1 MVCYKIVK
9 LYLDLM
15 KKFLI
20 VLVVLGIA
28 LALSP
33 IYIQRGVIRNFA
45 DITDY
50 QFFDNDTVKAGVGQ
64 PWKISERYN
73 QKTITPEILKKAE
86 KKKTIA
92 YLVIQN
98 DSILFEQYW
107 DGYSDS
113 SLSGSFSMAKSVV
126 SLLIGI
132 ALEEGKIGSLDDKIA
147 QYIPEFDR
155 DKTDQISIK
164 DVLTMSAG
172 FKYVESYF
180 NIFGKTAATYYGD
193 NLNEIIGKLKSK
205 REPGKIHYYSSA
217 ETQVL
222 GWILENVYQQPLAKI
237 FSEKLWTKIGAEH
250 DALWSTDKKGGNA
263 KAFCCLN
270 SNARDF
276 ARLGQLVLQNGQWN
290 GEQIV
295 PAQYIQEATTPAT
308 WLTYEDKPVDF
319 YGYQMWI
326 MERQGLKI
334 PYFWGILG
342 QLVFIIPEKNA
353 VVIRLGERIAERY
366 EGVHA
371 KDAFM
376 YVDEA
381 LKILE

>member
-1 MVCYKIVK
+1 
-9 LYLDLM
+9 M

-20 VLVVLGIA
+20 IVVVLAIA
-28 LALSP
+28 LAVSP

-50 QFFDNDTVKAGVGQ
+50 EFFDNDTVKAGEGQ
-64 PWKISERYN
+64 PWKISEKYN
-73 QKTITPEILKKAE
+73 QKDIEPDLLKKIE

-92 YLVIQN
+92 FMVVQN
-98 DSILFEQYW
+98 DSILHEQYW

-132 ALEEGKIGSLDDKIA
+132 ALEEGKIKSLDDKISD
-147 QYIPEFDR
+147 YIPEFDR
-155 DKTDQISIK
+155 EKTNQISIK

-193 NLNEIIGKLKSK
+193 NLNEIIGKLKVK
-205 REPGKIHYYSSA
+205 KEPGKVHYYSSA

-237 FSEKLWTKIGAEH
+237 LSEKIWTKIGAEH
-250 DALWSTDKKGGNA
+250 DALWSTDKPGGNA

-276 ARLGQLVLQNGQWN
+276 ARLGQLVLQQGKWN
-290 GEQIV
+290 DEQIV
-295 PAQYIQEATTPAT
+295 PASYIKDATSPAS
-308 WLTYEDKPVDF
+308 WLKYEDQAVDF
-319 YGYQMWI
+319 YGYQIWI
-326 MERQGLKI
+326 MNYKGMKI

-342 QLVFIIPEKNA
+342 QFIIIVPEKNA
-353 VVIRLGERIAERY
+353 VIIRLGEKVAERY

-371 KDAFM
+371 KDAIM
-376 YVDEA
+376 YLEEG